1 MRADAQEKFNLKL
14 DPLFITAEFA
24 KVRRVVVLPH
34 MLIPLTVEQLKTFF
48 EKQIKELGGGFV
60 VSG

>member
-1 MRADAQEKFNLKL
+1 MEQK
-14 DPLFITAEFA
+14 IIVAEFA

-34 MLIPLTVEQLKTFF
+34 MLVPLTVEQHKTFF